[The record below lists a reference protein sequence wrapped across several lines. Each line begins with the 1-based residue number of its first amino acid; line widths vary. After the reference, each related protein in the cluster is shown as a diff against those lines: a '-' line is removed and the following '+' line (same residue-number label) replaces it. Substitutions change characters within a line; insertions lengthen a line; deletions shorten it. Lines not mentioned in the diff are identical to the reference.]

1 MKEFVKEIAM
11 SDRHKDDAED
21 DASRSFCVFERDRA
35 LPRPTP
41 WRPLMTDA
49 PSRDGTFVKTR
60 WAGCVAAIVGLVQ
73 SRRRQKQAKS

>member
-1 MKEFVKEIAM
+1 M

-49 PSRDGTFVKTR
+49 PVRQKTSVKTR
-60 WAGCVAAIVGLVQ
+60 WAGCVATIVGLVQ
-73 SRRRQKQAKS
+73 SRRRRKP